1 MPIRSRAT
9 MAKIGKDKRT
19 VLDLALA
26 GFLAALLVMGLKRP
40 FIWVLAFIY
49 VDIVAPQKIG
59 WGFMAALPAS
69 LLVFVAA
76 FAGWLLFDGKKGTRF
91 TFRQFLMV
99 VLLAWCAYTTLG
111 ADFPE
116 EAATKWA
123 WVWKSLVFAIFLPLT
138 LRTQLRLEATALIM
152 VLAGGS
158 IIVSAGIKTVLS
170 GGGYGALQSYVGD
183 NTGLYEGST
192 LSMVAI
198 SIIPLIV
205 WLARH
210 GTIFPPDWR
219 VKSYALCL
227 GFACLLVPVGTQTRT
242 GLVCIAVLAV
252 LSLRYVKQRFLL
264 LGLMGAIGLMAI
276 PFLPQSYVERMS
288 TITDHQADESASTR
302 IAVWKWTLDYVGDNP
317 MGGGFDAYLGN
328 SFKYKTRHV
337 GESGSTS
344 SVEYVDV
351 VDEGRAYHSAYFE
364 VLGEQGWP
372 GLFIW
377 MLLQGLGLIQ
387 LEFVQRRL
395 RKSNDKRDRAN
406 ASLANALQVGH
417 AVYLV
422 GALFVGIAY
431 QPFIYMLVAL
441 QIGLVLQIKRNAQ
454 PALPERPKR
463 ERRALKPVG
472 AVEPT

>member
-1 MPIRSRAT
+1 
-9 MAKIGKDKRT
+9 
-19 VLDLALA
+19 VLDLVLA
-26 GFLAALLVMGLKRP
+26 AFLAALLLMGLKRP
-40 FIWVLAFIY
+40 FLWVLAYIY

-59 WGFMAALPAS
+59 WGFMTALPAS
-69 LLVFVAA
+69 MLVFVAA
-76 FAGWLLFDGKKGTRF
+76 FGGWLLLDGKKGTQF
-91 TFRQFLMV
+91 TFRQFLMAL
-99 VLLAWCAYTTLG
+99 LLAWCAYTTLG

-116 EAATKWA
+116 EAATKWS

-138 LRTQLRLEATALIM
+138 LRTRLRIEATALIM
-152 VLAGGS
+152 VLSAGS
-158 IIVSAGIKTVLS
+158 IIISAGIKTVLS

-210 GTIFPPDWR
+210 GTVFPPDWR
-219 VKSYALCL
+219 VKIYAVCLC
-227 GFACLLVPVGTQTRT
+227 FACLLVPVGTQTRT
-242 GLVCIAVLAV
+242 GLVCIAVLGV
-252 LSLRYVKQRFLL
+252 LSLRYVKQRFLV
-264 LGLMGAIGLMAI
+264 LGLMGALGVMAI
-276 PFLPQSYVERMS
+276 PFLPQSYLERMS
-288 TITDHQADESASTR
+288 TLTNHQSDESASTR

-317 MGGGFDAYLGN
+317 SGGGFDAFLGN
-328 SFKYKTRHV
+328 SFKYRTRHV
-337 GESGSTS
+337 DESGSTA

-372 GLFIW
+372 GLFLW

-387 LEFVQRRL
+387 LEIVMRRL
-395 RKSNDKRDRAN
+395 RKSKKPQDLSY
-406 ASLANALQVGH
+406 ASLANALQAGH
-417 AVYLV
+417 IIYLV

-441 QIGLVLQIKRNAQ
+441 QIALVLQV
-454 PALPERPKR
+454 KR
-463 ERRALKPVG
+463 EAKARLPAHPARARRELSPVG
-472 AVEPT
+472 VASPA

>member
-1 MPIRSRAT
+1 M
-9 MAKIGKDKRT
+9 
-19 VLDLALA
+19 LDLV
-26 GFLAALLVMGLKRP
+26 LAAFLGALLLMGLKRP
-40 FIWVLAFIY
+40 FIWVLAYIY

-59 WGFMAALPAS
+59 WGFMTALPAS

-76 FAGWLLFDGKKGTRF
+76 FGGWLLFDGKKGTQF

-99 VLLAWCAYTTLG
+99 LLLAWCAYTTLG

-116 EAATKWA
+116 EAATKWG

-138 LRTQLRLEATALIM
+138 LRTRLRIEATALIM
-152 VLAGGS
+152 VLSAGS
-158 IIVSAGIKTVLS
+158 IIISAGIKTVLS

-198 SIIPLIV
+198 AIIPLIV

-210 GTIFPPDWR
+210 GTIIPPDWR
-219 VKSYALCL
+219 TKVYAACL
-227 GFACLLVPVGTQTRT
+227 VFACLLVPVGTQTRT

-264 LGLMGAIGLMAI
+264 LGLMGAIGVMAI
-276 PFLPQSYVERMS
+276 PFLPQSYLERMN
-288 TITDHQADESASTR
+288 TITNHQADESASTR
-302 IAVWKWTLDYVGDNP
+302 IAVWKWTLDYVGDKP
-317 MGGGFDAYLGN
+317 MGGGFDAFLGN
-328 SFKYKTRHV
+328 SFKYRTRHV
-337 GESGSTS
+337 DNSGSTS
-344 SVEYVDV
+344 SVEYVEV

-372 GLFIW
+372 GFFIW
-377 MLLQGLGLIQ
+377 MLLQGLGLLQ
-387 LEFVQRRL
+387 LEFVLRRL
-395 RKSNDKRDRAN
+395 RKSEEPRDRSN

-417 AVYLV
+417 LVYLV

-431 QPFIYMLVAL
+431 QPFIYMLIAL
-441 QIGLVLQIKRNAQ
+441 QIGLVLQVKREAKARAPEK
-454 PALPERPKR
+454 PALAGRAQRSVMLARP
-463 ERRALKPVG
+463 A
-472 AVEPT
+472 